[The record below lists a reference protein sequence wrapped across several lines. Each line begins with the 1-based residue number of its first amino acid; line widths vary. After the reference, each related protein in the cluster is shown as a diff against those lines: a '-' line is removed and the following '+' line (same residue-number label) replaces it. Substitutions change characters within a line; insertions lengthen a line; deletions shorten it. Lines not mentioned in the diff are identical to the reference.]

1 MFSNISGRIRPVN
14 IEVIYAEMIRKTAMK
29 TRGKSDSSGL
39 NKNIV
44 FKDEK
49 REAVV
54 LVDVANVFNSLNR
67 EVFFIYSYYLS
78 PKIKYK

>member
-1 MFSNISGRIRPVN
+1 MTSYLQLASYRFAKVMNQVES
-14 IEVIYAEMIRKTAMK
+14 TAIH
-29 TRGKSDSSGL
+29 GIH
-39 NKNIV
+39 IV

-54 LVDVANVFNSLNR
+54 LVDVANAFNSLNR

-78 PKIKYK
+78 PKITYK